1 VMTEPPLDG
10 AVHDTDNDPLPGVTE
25 RFVGA
30 DGAERGVTDAE
41 LIEYEPVPTELTAAT
56 RNTYGVPFVSPVTV
70 AVALEETPSLKV
82 VHEVPLFVESWI
94 T

>member
-1 VMTEPPLDG
+1 MTEPPLDG
-10 AVHDTDNDPLPGVTE
+10 AVHVSEREPLPGVTV
-25 RFVGA
+25 RPVGA

-70 AVALEETPSLKV
+70 AVALDETPSLKV
-82 VHEVPLFVESWI
+82 VHEVPLFDDH
-94 T
+94 